1 MHTWLSCDC
10 QRYSTGLM
18 LYLYCKMAPLSAYPL
33 IIPKLI
39 TKWAET
45 WQTWP
50 ISALEMKVFIWCA
63 KLPVFFGWLYLIL

>member
-1 MHTWLSCDC
+1 
-10 QRYSTGLM
+10 
-18 LYLYCKMAPLSAYPL
+18 MAPLSAYPL